1 LQVQGDV
8 ALAIAEKVSSNLSQ
22 EEKDRLAESD
32 DVDPAAYELYRQGLH
47 QYDNYTSDGFVASES
62 LMRGALKIDPG
73 YNEAAGLL
81 VSIPWMQSIWGGS
94 AVTPEEAV
102 NQSRAIL
109 QQYEPNLRSRER
121 MKLSRAWLSY
131 YGERN
136 WIDSERGFREFIE
149 EMPHHPS
156 GATSYASYLVHVE
169 GRTQEALRLVNLAI
183 EEEPDRLNFLHNRAV
198 CHLIAGDYAAC
209 LKDRDDI
216 LRAHPDHW
224 HSIIESSACQAA
236 LGSFEDAVK
245 RARDAVKVSKEHP
258 VCLANLSKILA
269 LSGETD
275 EALKLYGQLKKKREE
290 IYFDEGWLAEAA
302 YALGLKEEAFEL
314 LETAAA
320 GKGRWSML
328 ALRGA
333 FTIGLMG
340 DEPRYWELVDQLN
353 FPPLPY
359 SHLYYEKEQQ
369 MRFGKGED
377 DMGLGL
383 AVRPPIRQSVESSNS
398 NT

>member
-1 LQVQGDV
+1 
-8 ALAIAEKVSSNLSQ
+8 
-22 EEKDRLAESD
+22 
-32 DVDPAAYELYRQGLH
+32 
-47 QYDNYTSDGFVASES
+47 
-62 LMRGALKIDPG
+62 
-73 YNEAAGLL
+73 
-81 VSIPWMQSIWGGS
+81 MQSIWGGS
-94 AVTPEEAV
+94 TVTPKEAV
-102 NQSRAIL
+102 NQSRDII
-109 QQYEPNLRSRER
+109 QQYESNLRRPER
-121 MKLSRAWLSY
+121 LKLSRAWLSY
-131 YGERN
+131 YGDRN
-136 WIDSERGFREFIE
+136 WKESERGFREFIE
-149 EMPHHPS
+149 EMPQVQT
-156 GATSYASYLVHVE
+156 GASSYSSYLVHVE
-169 GRTQEALRLVNLAI
+169 GRTEEALRLADLAI

-224 HSIIESSACQAA
+224 HSIIESSTCQAA

-258 VCLANLSKILA
+258 VSQANLSKILA

-369 MRFGKGED
+369 MRFGKGE
-377 DMGLGL
+377 G
-383 AVRPPIRQSVESSNS
+383 VR
-398 NT
+398 